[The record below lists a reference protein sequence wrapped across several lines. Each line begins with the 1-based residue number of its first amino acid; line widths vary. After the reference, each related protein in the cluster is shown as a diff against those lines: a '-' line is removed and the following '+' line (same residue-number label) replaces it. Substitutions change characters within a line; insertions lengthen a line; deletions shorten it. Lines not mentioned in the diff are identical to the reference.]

1 MQRREINSLEAP
13 SSAGGYAQ
21 AIELTNN
28 SRILYISGQIP
39 EARDGAAPQDF
50 VSQCRLV
57 WRNVEAQLHASGMG
71 LDNLVKVTTFLSDR
85 KYALENREIRN
96 EILAG
101 RQIALTVVIADIFD
115 ESWLLEIEA
124 VAAA

>member
-1 MQRREINSLEAP
+1 MQRREINSSEAP

-28 SRILYISGQIP
+28 SRMLYISGQIP
-39 EARDGAAPQDF
+39 EGRDGAVPQDF
-50 VSQCRLV
+50 VSQCRLA

-101 RQIALTVVIADIFD
+101 RQIALTVVIAGIFD
-115 ESWLLEIEA
+115 ESWRLEIVA